1 MIQRKLVCAALL
13 LAWVL
18 AWATSPAFGLGLGS
32 LDLQSALNQ
41 QFVADIELTNTQGLE
56 VEEILPRLAAQQDF
70 DRVGIERNYVLM
82 DLRFKVVQTEDR
94 DKILRVTST
103 RPITEPFLNFLVEV
117 LWPNG
122 RILREYTVLLDPPV
136 FTDEGVAPLRV
147 TETSPSQAE
156 QAQPSEPFGESA
168 AGLSADPTA
177 DPIAYPTTDSGSAEM
192 GEVREPGYG
201 MTGAGDTL
209 WSIASRMRPS
219 NRVSVDQTMLALQ
232 RANPDAFIN
241 NNINLLKAGYVL
253 RIPDEAEIQRESQA
267 EALRRVRQ
275 QNDEFADYSIGT
287 PVVQL
292 DAAGRQPTLR
302 PAESSEDD
310 SGELKVLAWEED
322 EEIGPSAGSAG
333 DADPDGETATNSGSG
348 AVETG
353 LAVAREDLDRAQ
365 RANDELNIRMND
377 LANQVETLSELIK
390 LKDDQLAALRAEVE
404 RIQLAES
411 SRPVNKP
418 APTNSSTGLLSNPYV
433 FGGLG
438 LLLVAAIAGGLIL
451 RKRRQSRAVLADELA
466 HAQLHSAS
474 SGIEKRQDKVAA
486 VESVAQVEEFDDDAS
501 PQTSD
506 VMGEVEIYIAY
517 GRFQHAISFL
527 QKAIAAEPDRAD
539 IRVKLLEVYV
549 QTEDVDA
556 FNEAFDELCR
566 LGDEDAIKQGRTLQ
580 AKLPGAVALSA
591 DSVAIEAAMVGGA
604 ASLAGAQANE
614 DELSFDLD
622 DLDSE
627 TDDTV
632 FDFQGADD
640 LELDVAG
647 EAAPFE
653 QAADQP
659 ARELSDDLDL
669 DLDLDL
675 DGESLDQPLASV
687 PGQDGVDELGDDLS
701 FSLDESALD
710 DSDLKGGLDRLATA
724 DSIDAEDT
732 LSFDLDDELDLELD
746 EDFELEFDE
755 DMESKLNLARAYVD
769 MGDAESARRTLEE
782 VIAAGSDAEIREAR
796 ALLDQVG

>member
-13 LAWVL
+13 L

-56 VEEILPRLAAQQDF
+56 IEEILPRLAAQQDF

-94 DKILRVTST
+94 VKILRVTST

-156 QAQPSEPFGESA
+156 PAEPSEPFGGA
-168 AGLSADPTA
+168 AADSSADPTTY
-177 DPIAYPTTDSGSAEM
+177 PIAYPTTDSDSAEM
-192 GEVREPGYG
+192 EEVREPGYG

-275 QNDEFADYSIGT
+275 QNDEFADYSIGI
-287 PVVQL
+287 PVAQL
-292 DAAGRQPTLR
+292 DAAGRQPTVR

-322 EEIGPSAGSAG
+322 EEIGSSAGSAG
-333 DADPDGETATNSGSG
+333 DADADAETATNSGSSP
-348 AVETG
+348 VETG

-418 APTNSSTGLLSNPYV
+418 TPTNSSTGLLSNPYV
-433 FGGLG
+433 FGSLG
-438 LLLVAAIAGGLIL
+438 LLLVAAIAGGLIV
-451 RKRRQSRAVLADELA
+451 RKRRQSRAILADELA

-474 SGIEKRQDKVAA
+474 SGVEKRQDKVAA
-486 VESVAQVEEFDDDAS
+486 VESAAQVEEFEDDTS

-556 FNEAFDELCR
+556 FNEAFDELCQ

-659 ARELSDDLDL
+659 ASELSDDLDL

-675 DGESLDQPLASV
+675 DGESLDQPLASA
-687 PGQDGVDELGDDLS
+687 PGQDGAVELGDDLS

-724 DSIDAEDT
+724 ESVDTEDT

-796 ALLDQVG
+796 ALLEQVG